1 VRANNLSTGLAFEF
15 NAANGDIGGL
25 ISVGGGGDAK
35 KPFTTNATG
44 VATGLNADRLD
55 SLDAAQIIAAA
66 RAKTGLDA
74 DTVDGKDATDL
85 QARFA
90 QVTATG
96 TAGQTRG
103 VPSGGVTDDAGLGD
117 YNVVFT
123 GDLSACALSATVT
136 GTAPGMVTV
145 TPTVA
150 ADKATTAVDVR
161 TFDGTGAAADRP
173 FHLVANC

>member
-1 VRANNLSTGLAFEF
+1 MYGCRSQAGGSAATPRPQNPCVRANNLSTGLAFEF

-35 KPFTTNATG
+35 KPLTTNATG
-44 VATGLNADRLD
+44 VATGLNADD
-55 SLDAAQIIAAA
+55 PGA
-66 RAKTGLDA
+66 
-74 DTVDGKDATDL
+74 
-85 QARFA
+85 
-90 QVTATG
+90 
-96 TAGQTRG
+96 
-103 VPSGGVTDDAGLGD
+103 GD

-123 GDLSACALSATVT
+123 GDLSACGLSATVT

-161 TFDGTGAAADRP
+161 TFDGAGAAADRP

>member
-1 VRANNLSTGLAFEF
+1 MSNLSSTTVIRFHLANSVSFHATLAFR
-15 NAANGDIGGL
+15 AHKLQRCLTIGP
-25 ISVGGGGDAK
+25 IA
-35 KPFTTNATG
+35 ATG
-44 VATGLNADRLD
+44 T
-55 SLDAAQIIAAA
+55 
-66 RAKTGLDA
+66 AKNRSYSGA
-74 DTVDGKDATDL
+74 
-85 QARFA
+85 
-90 QVTATG
+90 ATG

-103 VPSGGVTDDAGLGD
+103 VPTGGVSDDAGLGD

-136 GTAPGMVTV
+136 GIAPGIVTV

-161 TFDGTGAAADRP
+161 TFDGAGAPADHP